1 MVGSLLVDAF
11 HYLALFA
18 IGGAIVWSAVY
29 AFIGMTGKGHAS
41 IDDILLL
48 FIYLELGAMVGI
60 YFKTNHMPVRFL
72 IYVGI
77 TALTR
82 LLVGDIAT
90 HHKLDWGIV
99 MVAGAILLLGAGEPG
114 GALRLVALPVDPVVG
129 PRIMAHDPREDGHA
143 ESLPALLLLL
153 LRSGCPGADVQV
165 RDERGRGC
173 SPTSHCRLRRARRR
187 VHASPNRHRKSAA
200 SPPPIA
206 GKANQPRCRGPG
218 LHRRRRSA
226 CR

>member
-1 MVGSLLVDAF
+1 MQQGQINRVGGILVDAF

-82 LLVGDIAT
+82 LLVGDIAS
-90 HHKLDWGIV
+90 HHKLDWGLV
-99 MVAGAILLLGAGEPG
+99 MVSGAILLL
-114 GALRLVALPVDPVVG
+114 ALANLVVRYG
-129 PRIMAHDPREDGHA
+129 
-143 ESLPALLLLL
+143 SS
-153 LRSGCPGADVQV
+153 RSPSNPSSD
-165 RDERGRGC
+165 RG
-173 SPTSHCRLRRARRR
+173 
-187 VHASPNRHRKSAA
+187 
-200 SPPPIA
+200 
-206 GKANQPRCRGPG
+206 
-218 LHRRRRSA
+218 
-226 CR
+226 

>member
-1 MVGSLLVDAF
+1 MDMEGMHRRFNRAAEVFGSLLVDAF

-29 AFIGMTGKGHAS
+29 AFIGMTGKGHAG

-90 HHKLDWGIV
+90 HHELGWGIV
-99 MVAGAILLLGAGEPG
+99 MVAGAILLLAFSN
-114 GALRLVALPVDPVVG
+114 LV
-129 PRIMAHDPREDGHA
+129 
-143 ESLPALLLLL
+143 
-153 LRSGCPGADVQV
+153 V
-165 RDERGRGC
+165 RYGSSRFPSTPSSD
-173 SPTSHCRLRRARRR
+173 RA
-187 VHASPNRHRKSAA
+187 
-200 SPPPIA
+200 
-206 GKANQPRCRGPG
+206 
-218 LHRRRRSA
+218 
-226 CR
+226 

>member
-1 MVGSLLVDAF
+1 MEKTDALRRKLNRMSEVVGSLLVDAF

-99 MVAGAILLLGAGEPG
+99 MVAGAILLL
-114 GALRLVALPVDPVVG
+114 ALANLVVRYGSSRFP
-129 PRIMAHDPREDGHA
+129 
-143 ESLPALLLLL
+143 STPA
-153 LRSGCPGADVQV
+153 SD
-165 RDERGRGC
+165 
-173 SPTSHCRLRRARRR
+173 RA
-187 VHASPNRHRKSAA
+187 
-200 SPPPIA
+200 
-206 GKANQPRCRGPG
+206 
-218 LHRRRRSA
+218 
-226 CR
+226 